1 MMGQTMSVA
10 PPAMHDDNGLLP
22 VLDWHSLDSHSPLYP
37 YFAHVYFGG
46 ADLFLSKTDVT
57 AFVGAFSDQV
67 AYEDKEMD
75 AFDVDAGFEALAS
88 ESGRP
93 GYVRLLTLIEEL
105 GLLVGD

>member
-10 PPAMHDDNGLLP
+10 PPAMHDENGLLP

-46 ADLFLSKTDVT
+46 ADLFLSKADVT

-67 AYEDKEMD
+67 AYEGNEMD

-105 GLLVGD
+105 GLLVSD